1 MLALGAVK
9 GGMLGQQTIEEVHEL
24 DATTS
29 SSLLGA
35 TLSQANDVL
44 YLVGGHDPNASGV
57 ADPWLKVR
65 CASLVQGDGRV
76 WSPDSENEGVVNR
89 RGHAAF
95 SIQDA
100 LYVFG
105 GEDSQSNTL
114 ESTDAAELTTR
125 GLKWTSLDGVGPS
138 KRAWA
143 GHCVAAGTNSRDV
156 GLVHGGRNGNALMD
170 DVWVLDPHQSPA
182 WAKLATKGPK
192 PSQRA
197 FHTLTAVGDKARHAV
212 LTGGLI
218 MAENGDLVH
227 APEELWVLDCSAAFF
242 YEEPSLD
249 QVPVRD
255 PARWACVEQNGV
267 NRFLHAA
274 VGYVKGDVF
283 TLVVL
288 GGASFHEED
297 DDALVLQVPC
307 ELEEDHVAS
316 LDLTAGEWR
325 KEASQPKMGSTYQPC
340 GHASIYV
347 DLEDAPGILC
357 MGGVSRESIVGT
369 EVVDSTSVPT
379 CWLQTSEYL
388 CRFAECRL
396 AHSYEE
402 PPEEFESIAEGWGR
416 QETEDGD
423 LYEGQFVAGL
433 RCGTGRCQYAS
444 TNGGGTYNGDWKDNK
459 RHGEGTWEG
468 PGRDTFGECYYEGA
482 WEKDLRHGKGISR
495 YEDGSRFEG
504 EYRDDWRYYGTY
516 WLANGDVYVGYF
528 GEHGRHGEG
537 VCDYADSGKYEGLWK
552 DDLRHGLGDMYY
564 ADGGVYK
571 GSWRTGN
578 RNGDGDM
585 RFANRDHYI
594 GKYVH
599 DVRCGRG
606 SQKYASGAS
615 YEGEWLDDMR
625 HGQGTHT
632 DENGVYHGGWA
643 QDKEEGYGDW
653 EGTNRPDDEAAY
665 AGAWHL
671 GLRCGMASSKYHDGA
686 TFEGEFRDDSRY
698 HGRLDEPAGDVYEG
712 YFQKHLRHGS
722 GHQIYADGGD
732 YQGAWQIGQRWGTGD
747 YENPF
752 ERYSGEWERNERHGQ
767 GTWAGTRGDT
777 EYAAKEVHYEGMWAE
792 GLRCGA
798 CAARDQDGS
807 AFEGEYW
814 NDHRAKGVL
823 KLANGDV
830 YEGHFAANG
839 RHGLGECT
847 YADGSQFVGEWRD
860 DKPDTDAGK
869 WVGVSEI
876 EDLAETYKGQATKK
890 GYFSRS
896 PGRKYQLGAARV
908 VPDMY

>member
-1 MLALGAVK
+1 
-9 GGMLGQQTIEEVHEL
+9 
-24 DATTS
+24 
-29 SSLLGA
+29 
-35 TLSQANDVL
+35 
-44 YLVGGHDPNASGV
+44 
-57 ADPWLKVR
+57 
-65 CASLVQGDGRV
+65 
-76 WSPDSENEGVVNR
+76 
-89 RGHAAF
+89 
-95 SIQDA
+95 
-100 LYVFG
+100 
-105 GEDSQSNTL
+105 
-114 ESTDAAELTTR
+114 
-125 GLKWTSLDGVGPS
+125 
-138 KRAWA
+138 
-143 GHCVAAGTNSRDV
+143 
-156 GLVHGGRNGNALMD
+156 
-170 DVWVLDPHQSPA
+170 
-182 WAKLATKGPK
+182 
-192 PSQRA
+192 
-197 FHTLTAVGDKARHAV
+197 
-212 LTGGLI
+212 

-227 APEELWVLDCSAAFF
+227 AEELWVLDCSAAFF

-255 PARWACVEQNGV
+255 PARWACVEQQGV
-267 NRFLHAA
+267 PRFLHAA
-274 VGYVKGDVF
+274 VSYVKGDTY

-357 MGGVSRESIVGT
+357 MGGVSRESIVGID
-369 EVVDSTSVPT
+369 VVDSTSVPT

-402 PPEEFESIAEGWGR
+402 PPEEFESVAEGWGR

-444 TNGGGTYNGDWKDNK
+444 TLMEVARTTATGRTTRDMAKARGRAPAAIPLASATTK
-459 RHGEGTWEG
+459 G
-468 PGRDTFGECYYEGA
+468 PGRRTCGTGRA
-482 WEKDLRHGKGISR
+482 SRGTRTGLDLKENIGMTGVIMAHI
-495 YEDGSRFEG
+495 GSRTAMFMWATSGNTEG
-504 EYRDDWRYYGTY
+504 TARGSATM
-516 WLANGDVYVGYF
+516 LIVVNMKAC
-528 GEHGRHGEG
+528 GRTT
-537 VCDYADSGKYEGLWK
+537 C
-552 DDLRHGLGDMYY
+552 RHGLGDMYY

-606 SQKYASGAS
+606 SQKYASGAA
-615 YEGEWLDDMR
+615 YDGEWLDDMR

-653 EGTNRPDDEAAY
+653 EGINRPDDEAAY

-712 YFQKHLRHGS
+712 YFQKAPATRLGPP
-722 GHQIYADGGD
+722 DLC
-732 YQGAWQIGQRWGTGD
+732 RWGRLPRSVAD
-747 YENPF
+747 
-752 ERYSGEWERNERHGQ
+752 
-767 GTWAGTRGDT
+767 WAKVG
-777 EYAAKEVHYEGMWAE
+777 
-792 GLRCGA
+792 
-798 CAARDQDGS
+798 
-807 AFEGEYW
+807 
-814 NDHRAKGVL
+814 HR
-823 KLANGDV
+823 
-830 YEGHFAANG
+830 
-839 RHGLGECT
+839 
-847 YADGSQFVGEWRD
+847 
-860 DKPDTDAGK
+860 
-869 WVGVSEI
+869 
-876 EDLAETYKGQATKK
+876 
-890 GYFSRS
+890 
-896 PGRKYQLGAARV
+896 
-908 VPDMY
+908 